1 YKRLISDEANA
12 KQCIAKLRSMGE
24 NLPDINGNTTAE
36 VNVESM
42 FANFNHSLNIPVEI
56 SDFIDL
62 DFYEKF
68 NSGLVNV
75 VGVTGASLVAFG
87 ANAKTLHNFLKL
99 SNVLSIYNMRKIVLP
114 VLGLASIGLA
124 YYLVLDIQN
133 TIPRKVSRKIQKVLE
148 QENYIDRQM
157 NKIVRQDVIVQKNWQ
172 DSKKDLNNKKNLKLK
187 VSILLLS
194 FSSNFHL
201 SIDESVFSALLEC
214 AYSDP
219 KHQVIGYLGGKCSIG
234 KSDMIICHVSQFV
247 ALERCIPSLLTDTVK
262 EINLAYEETIKK
274 FKDMG
279 LILVGWYRSAGIII
293 SISTTGFPSLGP
305 KGQISDGITN
315 TFCIFRTSENTILN
329 DFDAINTPS
338 QGTKSKN
345 GKISKGKGK
354 ELPKVNRTILHESKQ
369 VYNEQILDCENRIG
383 QKVFVDSQYESF
395 LLNFLRK
402 SVVQFD
408 RSVDQD
414 FRSLSIAKHHA
425 KMLIS
430 KHLNETLGILQQN
443 KIKDE
448 NQLNLWR
455 RKLEKLIE
463 NMAMQRLSK
472 KEKEMKK
479 NNPSEFD
486 LNKWPNLTSSL
497 ESQVIINQDNTINY
511 ANGSDT
517 LLGYKLSENFKE
529 FTIKKNELD
538 LMNEKSDISSTNN
551 KSSTLATIE
560 NRVIRK
566 TSIEYIM

>member
-1 YKRLISDEANA
+1 MI
-12 KQCIAKLRSMGE
+12 
-24 NLPDINGNTTAE
+24 
-36 VNVESM
+36 
-42 FANFNHSLNIPVEI
+42 
-56 SDFIDL
+56 
-62 DFYEKF
+62 
-68 NSGLVNV
+68 
-75 VGVTGASLVAFG
+75 
-87 ANAKTLHNFLKL
+87 
-99 SNVLSIYNMRKIVLP
+99 
-114 VLGLASIGLA
+114 
-124 YYLVLDIQN
+124 
-133 TIPRKVSRKIQKVLE
+133 E
-148 QENYIDRQM
+148 QGPG
-157 NKIVRQDVIVQKNWQ
+157 
-172 DSKKDLNNKKNLKLK
+172 
-187 VSILLLS
+187 
-194 FSSNFHL
+194 NFHL

-497 ESQVIINQDNTINY
+497 EN

-551 KSSTLATIE
+551 KSSTLGFNLETK
-560 NRVIRK
+560 NSSTNNL
-566 TSIEYIM
+566 TSTTTPILP

>member
-1 YKRLISDEANA
+1 
-12 KQCIAKLRSMGE
+12 M
-24 NLPDINGNTTAE
+24 NLLTIGNNKA
-36 VNVESM
+36 
-42 FANFNHSLNIPVEI
+42 NIP
-56 SDFIDL
+56 
-62 DFYEKF
+62 
-68 NSGLVNV
+68 
-75 VGVTGASLVAFG
+75 
-87 ANAKTLHNFLKL
+87 
-99 SNVLSIYNMRKIVLP
+99 
-114 VLGLASIGLA
+114 
-124 YYLVLDIQN
+124 
-133 TIPRKVSRKIQKVLE
+133 
-148 QENYIDRQM
+148 
-157 NKIVRQDVIVQKNWQ
+157 DVIVQKNWQ

-354 ELPKVNRTILHESKQ
+354 ELPKVNRVTFSVNKQLYTCPSVMQQLCCALMTILHESKQ

-497 ESQVIINQDNTINY
+497 EN

-551 KSSTLATIE
+551 KSSTLGFNLETK
-560 NRVIRK
+560 NSSTNNL
-566 TSIEYIM
+566 TSTTTPILP

>member
-1 YKRLISDEANA
+1 
-12 KQCIAKLRSMGE
+12 M
-24 NLPDINGNTTAE
+24 T
-36 VNVESM
+36 
-42 FANFNHSLNIPVEI
+42 
-56 SDFIDL
+56 
-62 DFYEKF
+62 
-68 NSGLVNV
+68 
-75 VGVTGASLVAFG
+75 
-87 ANAKTLHNFLKL
+87 
-99 SNVLSIYNMRKIVLP
+99 SNMI
-114 VLGLASIGLA
+114 
-124 YYLVLDIQN
+124 
-133 TIPRKVSRKIQKVLE
+133 E
-148 QENYIDRQM
+148 QGPG
-157 NKIVRQDVIVQKNWQ
+157 
-172 DSKKDLNNKKNLKLK
+172 
-187 VSILLLS
+187 
-194 FSSNFHL
+194 NFHL

-279 LILVGWYRSAGIII
+279 LILVGWYRSNISSNSNSIITQADIIKQQKLQTQHPNSAGIII

-354 ELPKVNRTILHESKQ
+354 ELPKVNRVTFSVNKQLYTCPSVMQQLCCALMTILHESKQ

-486 LNKWPNLTSSL
+486 LNKWPNLKSSL
-497 ESQVIINQDNTINY
+497 EN

-538 LMNEKSDISSTNN
+538 LMNEKSGVSQSHNIILLDDIPEEE
-551 KSSTLATIE
+551 ATALP
-560 NRVIRK
+560 
-566 TSIEYIM
+566 